1 MTNAFIDTL
10 KSDVE
15 SRRRRSKNRKGKKE
29 EKEKCEA
36 RLRGEL
42 PR

>member
-15 SRRRRSKNRKGKKE
+15 SRRRSKNRKGKKE